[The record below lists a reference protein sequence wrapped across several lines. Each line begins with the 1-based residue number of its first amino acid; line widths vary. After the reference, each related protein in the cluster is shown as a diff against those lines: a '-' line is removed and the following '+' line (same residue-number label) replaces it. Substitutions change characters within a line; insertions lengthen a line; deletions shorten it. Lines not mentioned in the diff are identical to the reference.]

1 LKTGCLLHLMV
12 TRRQRVR
19 ANGSRE
25 CAPDDRLRDVSNH
38 GQHHVRP
45 RLSRRVR
52 ARPPEM
58 RLSKVSGMTGLTT
71 GISLASAVALWC
83 ATAAAQNPA
92 QDQSF
97 PPQQIATGA
106 EIFARNCSPC
116 HGPRMQD
123 PESAFDLRKFPPGE
137 HDRFVRSV
145 TNGKNQMP
153 PWGDLLKSDDIE
165 ALWAYVTMGEKK

>member
-1 LKTGCLLHLMV
+1 
-12 TRRQRVR
+12 
-19 ANGSRE
+19 
-25 CAPDDRLRDVSNH
+25 
-38 GQHHVRP
+38 
-45 RLSRRVR
+45 
-52 ARPPEM
+52 
-58 RLSKVSGMTGLTT
+58 MTGLKT
-71 GISLASAVALWC
+71 GISLAAAIALWC
-83 ATAAAQNPA
+83 ATAAAQG
-92 QDQSF
+92 QDQGQSF
-97 PPQQIATGA
+97 PPQQIATGS
-106 EIFARNCSPC
+106 EIFSRNCSPC